1 MKKIA
6 VYPGSF
12 DPITN
17 GHLDIIKRA
26 SKLFDKLIVAVLYN
40 SSKNSLFSFE
50 ERVELIREVVKDI
63 DNVEVD
69 SFTGLLI
76 DYCNNKKV
84 NAIIRGLRAVS
95 DFEYELQMAQMNRQL
110 NQDIETV
117 ILTTSTRYSFISS
130 SLIKEVAKYKG
141 DILELVPNNV
151 SKEVYKKLHGGD

>member
-26 SKLFDKLIVAVLYN
+26 SKLFDKLIVSVLYN
-40 SSKNSLFSFE
+40 SSKNSLFTFE
-50 ERVELIREVVKDI
+50 ERVELIKEVVKDI

-76 DYCNNKKV
+76 DYCNDKKV

-110 NQDIETV
+110 NQNIETV
-117 ILTTSTRYSFISS
+117 ILTTSTKYSFISS
-130 SLIKEVAKYKG
+130 SLIKEVGKYKG
-141 DILELVPNNV
+141 DISQLVPKNV

>member
-26 SKLFDKLIVAVLYN
+26 SKLFDKLIVSVLYN
-40 SSKNSLFSFE
+40 SSKNSLFTFE
-50 ERVELIREVVKDI
+50 ERVELLKEVVKDL

-69 SFTGLLI
+69 CFTGLLI
-76 DYCNNKKV
+76 DYCNDKKV

-110 NQDIETV
+110 NQNIETV
-117 ILTTSTRYSFISS
+117 ILTTSTKYSFISS
-130 SLIKEVAKYKG
+130 SLIKEVAKFKG
-141 DILELVPNNV
+141 DISELVPNNV
-151 SKEVYKKLHGGD
+151 SEEVYKKLHGGD

>member
-17 GHLDIIKRA
+17 GHFDIIKRA

-40 SSKNSLFSFE
+40 SSKNSLFTFE
-50 ERVELIREVVKDI
+50 ERVELIKDVVKDI

-76 DYCNNKKV
+76 DYCNDKKV

-117 ILTTSTRYSFISS
+117 ILTTSTKYSFISS
-130 SLIKEVAKYKG
+130 SLIKEVGKYKG
-141 DILELVPNNV
+141 DISELVPNNV

>member
-1 MKKIA
+1 MEKVA

-12 DPITN
+12 DPVTN

-26 SKLFDKLIVAVLYN
+26 SKLFDKLIVAVLNN
-40 SSKNSLFSFE
+40 SSKNSLFTFE
-50 ERVELIREVVKDI
+50 ERVELLKEVVKDI

-69 SFTGLLI
+69 CFTGLLI

-110 NQDIETV
+110 NRDIETV
-117 ILTTSTRYSFISS
+117 ILTTSTKYSFISS
-130 SLIKEVAKYKG
+130 SLIKEVGKHKG
-141 DILELVPNNV
+141 DISQFVPNNV
-151 SKEVYKKLHGGD
+151 SKQVYKKLHGRD